1 MKEGT
6 YIDLFTLQEN
16 IREGL
21 EDLFPDK
28 LWIKAE
34 VSSIQVKANGHCYLD
49 LCQSGR
55 SGVVAK
61 AKAVIWRSRYTVLS
75 RYFQQATGSEIC
87 MGMSVLVRA
96 QVSYSEL
103 YGLTLTIDDIDAD
116 VTLGEQER
124 IRRETI
130 EKLEKEGLLHK
141 QESLELAPLPYYLAV
156 ISAPDAA
163 GFGDFRRH
171 LQENEYGFAFCVDL
185 FEAVMQGAQAPE
197 SISDA
202 LEEVQASSRK
212 YDAVL
217 ILRGGGSNFDLS
229 CFDDYGLC
237 FNIANCPLPV
247 FTAIGHD
254 KDHHVADMVAYASV
268 KTPTALADEFLDCFI
283 AEDER
288 ISSFT
293 SRLRLAFN
301 AKISAMESKVELLQ
315 ARIAAAD
322 PRTVL
327 SRGYTLVTDQAGVVL
342 KSAGGLST
350 GDKVKIFFADG
361 KVTAAITEKV

>member
-6 YIDLFTLQEN
+6 YIDLFTLQES

-49 LCQSGR
+49 LCQSGD

-61 AKAVIWRSRYTVLS
+61 AKAVIWRSRYTMLS
-75 RYFQQATGSEIC
+75 RYFQQATGSDISA
-87 MGMSVLVRA
+87 GMSVLVRA
-96 QVSYSEL
+96 QVTYSEL

-116 VTLGEQER
+116 VTIGEQER

-130 EKLEKEGLLHK
+130 AKLEKDGLLHK
-141 QESLELAPLPYYLAV
+141 QEELALPSLPYYLAV

-171 LQENEYGFAFCVDL
+171 LLENEYGFAFCVDL
-185 FEAVMQGAQAPE
+185 FEATMQGAQAPE

-202 LEEVQASSRK
+202 LEEVQASPIQ

-229 CFDDYGLC
+229 CFDGLC
-237 FNIANCPLPV
+237 FNLANCPLPV

-254 KDHHVADMVAYASV
+254 KDYHVADMVAFSSV
-268 KTPTALADEFLDCFI
+268 KTPTALADEFLDCYI

-288 ISSFT
+288 IASFT

-301 AKISAMESKVELLQ
+301 AKISAMEAKVELLW

-322 PRTVL
+322 PRSVL
-327 SRGYTLVTDQAGVVL
+327 SRGYTLVTDRNGVVL
-342 KSAGGLST
+342 KSAAGLAVD
-350 GDKVKIFFADG
+350 DKVMILFADG
-361 KVTAAITEKV
+361 NVSAAITEKD

>member
-6 YIDLFTLQEN
+6 YIDLHTLQES
-16 IREGL
+16 IQEGL
-21 EDLFPDK
+21 ESLFPDK
-28 LWIKAE
+28 LWVKAE

-49 LCQSGR
+49 LCQSGD
-55 SGVVAK
+55 SGVTAK
-61 AKAVIWRSRYTVLS
+61 AKAVIWRSRYTMLS
-75 RYFQQATGSEIC
+75 RYFQQATGSPIC
-87 MGMSVLVRA
+87 AGMSVLVRA
-96 QVSYSEL
+96 QVTYSAL

-124 IRRETI
+124 VRRETI
-130 EKLEKEGLLHK
+130 ARLEKEGLLRK
-141 QESLELAPLPYYLAV
+141 QDELTLPSLPYYLAV

-163 GFGDFRRH
+163 GYGDFRRH
-171 LQENEYGFAFCVDL
+171 LLQNEYGFAFCVDL
-185 FEAVMQGAQAPE
+185 FEATMQGALAPE

-254 KDHHVADMVAYASV
+254 KDHHVADMVAYSYV
-268 KTPTALADEFLDCFI
+268 KTPTALADEFLDCYI

-288 ISSFT
+288 ITSFT

-301 AKISAMESKVELLQ
+301 AKVAAMESKVELLR

-327 SRGYTLVTDQAGVVL
+327 ARGYTLVTDKDGVVL
-342 KSAGGLST
+342 KSAAGLSVN
-350 GDKVKIFFADG
+350 DRVRIFFADG
-361 KVTAAITEKV
+361 KVSAAITEK

>member
-1 MKEGT
+1 MREGT

-34 VSSIQVKANGHCYLD
+34 VSSIQVKANGHCYMD
-49 LCQSGR
+49 LCQSGQ
-55 SGVVAK
+55 SGIVAK

-75 RYFQQATGSEIC
+75 RYFQQATGIEISV
-87 MGMSVLVRA
+87 GMSVLVRA

-130 EKLEKEGLLHK
+130 EKLEKEGLLRK

-163 GFGDFRRH
+163 GFGDFSRH

-342 KSAGGLST
+342 KSAGGLSA

>member
-1 MKEGT
+1 M
-6 YIDLFTLQEN
+6 QES

-21 EDLFPDK
+21 EGLFPDR

-34 VSSIQVKANGHCYLD
+34 VSSIQVRANGHCYMD
-49 LCQSGR
+49 LCQSGP
-55 SGVVAK
+55 SGAVAK
-61 AKAVIWRSRYTVLS
+61 AKAVIWRSRYAMLS
-75 RYFQQATGSEIC
+75 RYFEQAAGSPISV
-87 MGMSVLVRA
+87 GMSVLVRA
-96 QVSYSEL
+96 QVTYSAL

-130 EKLEKEGLLHK
+130 AKLEKEGLLRR
-141 QESLELAPLPYYLAV
+141 QEALELPSLPYYLAV

-163 GFGDFRRH
+163 GYGDFRRH
-171 LQENEYGFAFCVDL
+171 LLQNEYGFAFCVDL

-202 LEEVQASSRK
+202 LEAVQASARK

-254 KDHHVADMVAYASV
+254 RDYHVADMVSHCFV
-268 KTPTALADEFLDCFI
+268 KTPTALADEFLDCYI

-301 AKISAMESKVELLQ
+301 AKVAAMESRVELLR

-322 PRTVL
+322 PRAL
-327 SRGYTLVTDQAGVVL
+327 LARGYTLVTDRDGVVL
-342 KSAGGLST
+342 KSAAGLSVD
-350 GDKVKIFFADG
+350 DKVRILFADG
-361 KVTAAITEKV
+361 KVSAVITDN

>member
-6 YIDLFTLQEN
+6 YIDLFTLQES

-49 LCQSGR
+49 LCQSGL

-61 AKAVIWRSRYTVLS
+61 AKAVIWRNRYTMLS
-75 RYFQQATGSEIC
+75 RYFQQATGSDISA
-87 MGMSVLVRA
+87 GMSVLVRA

-116 VTLGEQER
+116 VTIGEQER

-130 EKLEKEGLLHK
+130 AKLEQDGLLRK
-141 QESLELAPLPYYLAV
+141 QEELSLPSLPYYLAV

-171 LQENEYGFAFCVDL
+171 LLENEYGFAFCVDL
-185 FEAVMQGAQAPE
+185 FEATMQGAQAPE

-254 KDHHVADMVAYASV
+254 KDHHVADMVAYSSV
-268 KTPTALADEFLDCFI
+268 KTPTALADEFLDCYI

-288 ISSFT
+288 ISSFI
-293 SRLRLAFN
+293 SSLRLAFN
-301 AKISAMESKVELLQ
+301 AKVSAMEAKVELLL
-315 ARIAAAD
+315 ARITAAD
-322 PRTVL
+322 PRSVL
-327 SRGYTLVTDQAGVVL
+327 SRGYTLVTDSNGVVL
-342 KSAGGLST
+342 KSAAGLDVD
-350 GDKVKIFFADG
+350 DKVKIFFSDG
-361 KVTAAITEKV
+361 KVSAAITEKL